1 MRLTQGARGREVLIA
16 RESIAIPLYR
26 ASKRAP
32 IRGALEAPVPR
43 SAALVK
49 FQNSQTD
56 PLRNRVVD
64 QFDCGASSII
74 CNAVN
79 DGM

>member
-1 MRLTQGARGREVLIA
+1 MRVLPPSVSHSDDHAGEKHGLSSRI
-16 RESIAIPLYR
+16 
-26 ASKRAP
+26 
-32 IRGALEAPVPR
+32 
-43 SAALVK
+43 VK
-49 FQNSQTD
+49 PTHY
-56 PLRNRVVD
+56 RNRVVD